1 MKLLKSVAV
10 LALLSFGQAAVAQK
24 LKVDSKAI
32 EIIGENA
39 AAAVAVEKFRSDKID
54 SVKTRKQKVNEALLQ
69 INVFKASLK
78 KAKQDTE
85 FFRLETGY
93 YRHIIEDA
101 AAIVLLIPKFVATAT
116 SVSPQASVKA
126 IKVGTQVSEEVAG
139 IISTY
144 KKVCTN
150 EVEEY
155 VDSTGNSIN
164 PGNEGDSP
172 TVPSQGDDGSGNSG
186 SVIPGGNSGG
196 SGSGDSTGSGD
207 NSGSNSGG
215 NTNPSIGQDDNPIIP
230 PIGGGGSINPIDD
243 GTGSGG
249 GGNKPVIGGDD
260 GGLIRNARA
269 KNAPRKIDFGDKVN
283 YKIRN
288 SDGFN
293 WLDRSERLELAIN
306 LSMRLSSIRYDL
318 EMFIRTAKLYKPIDI
333 VRMIDRHT
341 WAIAVASDYI
351 VDDIIYSINNFDP
364 TINTP

>member
-24 LKVDSKAI
+24 LKIDSKAI

-150 EVEEY
+150 EVEEFA
-155 VDSTGNSIN
+155 DTIPS
-164 PGNEGDSP
+164 GNEGDNP
-172 TVPSQGDDGSGNSG
+172 TLPSQGGDGSG
-186 SVIPGGNSGG
+186 SVIPGGNNGGSGNDQG
-196 SGSGDSTGSGD
+196 SGSGTGD
-207 NSGSNSGG
+207 NTGGNSGG
-215 NTNPSIGQDDNPIIP
+215 NTNPSIGQDDNPVIP
-230 PIGGGGSINPIDD
+230 PIGGGGSISPIDD

-306 LSMRLSSIRYDL
+306 LSTRLACIRYDL

-333 VRMIDRHT
+333 IRMIDQHT
-341 WAIAVASDYI
+341 WAIATASDYI
-351 VDDIIYSINNFDP
+351 VDDIIYSIDNFNP
-364 TINTP
+364 NLNTP

>member
-1 MKLLKSVAV
+1 MKVMKVLSF

-24 LKVDSKAI
+24 LKIDSKAI

-39 AAAVAVEKFRSDKID
+39 AAAVAIEKFRSEKID

-126 IKVGTQVSEEVAG
+126 IKVGTEISEEVAG
-139 IISTY
+139 IVSTY

-150 EVEEY
+150 EVEEFA
-155 VDSTGNSIN
+155 DTIPS
-164 PGNEGDSP
+164 GNEGDSP
-172 TVPSQGDDGSGNSG
+172 TLPSQGGDGSG
-186 SVIPGGNSGG
+186 SVIPGGNNGGSGNDQG
-196 SGSGDSTGSGD
+196 SGSGTGD
-207 NSGSNSGG
+207 NTGGNSGG
-215 NTNPSIGQDDNPIIP
+215 NTNPSIGQDDNPVIP
-230 PIGGGGSINPIDD
+230 PIGGGGSISPIDD

-306 LSMRLSSIRYDL
+306 LSTRLACIRYKM
-318 EMFIRTAKLYKPIDI
+318 EMFIRSAKYYKPTDI
-333 VRMIDRHT
+333 IRMIDPYT
-341 WAIAVASDYI
+341 WAMATASGYI
-351 VDDIIYSINNFDP
+351 IDDIIYKIDNFNP
-364 TINTP
+364 NLNTP

>member
-1 MKLLKSVAV
+1 MKVMKALSF

-24 LKVDSKAI
+24 LKIDSKAI

-126 IKVGTQVSEEVAG
+126 IKVGTEISEEVAG
-139 IISTY
+139 IVSTY

-164 PGNEGDSP
+164 PGNEGNSP

-186 SVIPGGNSGG
+186 NVIPGGNSGG
-196 SGSGDSTGSGD
+196 SGFDD
-207 NSGSNSGG
+207 NPGGNSGG
-215 NTNPSIGQDDNPIIP
+215 NTNPSIGQDDNPVIP
-230 PIGGGGSINPIDD
+230 PIGGGGSTSPIDD

-306 LSMRLSSIRYDL
+306 LSTRLACIRYDL

-333 VRMIDRHT
+333 IRMIDQHT
-341 WAIAVASDYI
+341 WAIATASDYI
-351 VDDIIYSINNFDP
+351 VDDIIYSIDNFNP
-364 TINTP
+364 NLNTP

>member
-1 MKLLKSVAV
+1 MKVIKTLSF

-24 LKVDSKAI
+24 LKIDSKAI

-126 IKVGTQVSEEVAG
+126 IKVGTEISEEVAG
-139 IISTY
+139 IVSTY

-155 VDSTGNSIN
+155 VDSTGNSIS

-186 SVIPGGNSGG
+186 NVIPGGNSGG
-196 SGSGDSTGSGD
+196 SGSDG
-207 NSGSNSGG
+207 NSGGNSGG
-215 NTNPSIGQDDNPIIP
+215 NTNPSIGQDDNPVIP
-230 PIGGGGSINPIDD
+230 PIGGGGSISPIDD

-306 LSMRLSSIRYDL
+306 LSTRLACIRYDL

-333 VRMIDRHT
+333 IRMIDQHT
-341 WAIAVASDYI
+341 WAIATASDYI
-351 VDDIIYSINNFDP
+351 VDDIIYSIDNFNP
-364 TINTP
+364 NLNTP

>member
-1 MKLLKSVAV
+1 MKLLKSLSF

-24 LKVDSKAI
+24 LKIDSKAI

-54 SVKTRKQKVNEALLQ
+54 SVKSRKQKVNEALLQ

-126 IKVGTQVSEEVAG
+126 IKVGTEISEEVAG
-139 IISTY
+139 IVSTY

-164 PGNEGDSP
+164 PGNEGNNP

-186 SVIPGGNSGG
+186 NVIPGGNSG
-196 SGSGDSTGSGD
+196 SSGSGD
-207 NSGSNSGG
+207 NSGGNSGG
-215 NTNPSIGQDDNPIIP
+215 NTNPSIGQDDNPVIP
-230 PIGGGGSINPIDD
+230 PIGGGGSISPIDD

-260 GGLIRNARA
+260 GGIIRNARA

-306 LSMRLSSIRYDL
+306 LSTRLSSIRYHL
-318 EMFIRTAKLYKPIDI
+318 EMFIRTANLYKPIDI
-333 VRMIDRHT
+333 IRMIDPYSWGT
-341 WAIAVASDYI
+341 ALASRTI
-351 VDDIIYSINNFDP
+351 IDDIIYKIDNFTP
-364 TINTP
+364 NLNTP

>member
-1 MKLLKSVAV
+1 MKVMKALSF

-24 LKVDSKAI
+24 LKIDSKAI

-39 AAAVAVEKFRSDKID
+39 AAAVAIEKFRSEKID

-126 IKVGTQVSEEVAG
+126 IKVGTEISEEVAG
-139 IISTY
+139 IVSTY

-164 PGNEGDSP
+164 PGNEGNSP

-186 SVIPGGNSGG
+186 NVIPGGNSGG
-196 SGSGDSTGSGD
+196 SGSDD
-207 NSGSNSGG
+207 NSGGNSGG
-215 NTNPSIGQDDNPIIP
+215 NTNPSIGQDDNPVIP

-306 LSMRLSSIRYDL
+306 LSTRLACIRYDL

-333 VRMIDRHT
+333 IRMIDQQT
-341 WAIAVASDYI
+341 WAIATASDYI
-351 VDDIIYSINNFDP
+351 VDDIIYSIDNFNP
-364 TINTP
+364 NLNTP